1 MKSAIAGGD
10 EQIKPDDY
18 GVLWSQDPSTSSP
31 HPTFRDSEPR
41 KSVDTF
47 AGWPQSGQFSFT
59 ESRTSH
65 PSPSEQFS
73 SATRDKRPNVPRLP
87 EPTDHARSLAEA
99 DDDDGT
105 LYRVCVWFR
114 WYSPATNDIIIF
126 YLKPSRIHFPFGPR
140 HAMPRHV
147 CLGEGESARITNRN
161 KSAVQISGSWFRFF
175 FPSSH

>member
-1 MKSAIAGGD
+1 MVFCGRKTPRPPLPIPRSAIQNPEKA
-10 EQIKPDDY
+10 
-18 GVLWSQDPSTSSP
+18 STLLLADLNLAN
-31 HPTFRDSEPR
+31 F
-41 KSVDTF
+41 
-47 AGWPQSGQFSFT
+47 
-59 ESRTSH
+59 
-65 PSPSEQFS
+65 PSPNHVPPTHHPRNS
-73 SATRDKRPNVPRLP
+73 SVARQETRDQTCHGSQNQQITL
-87 EPTDHARSLAEA
+87 ARSLAEA